1 MFILSTASDFTVP
14 GGFNVSITFAG
25 DEDRQPFPLDIV
37 NDVVGEGDETID
49 LLLTTFDTIPG
60 IVPGI
65 LNRTTIIIIEEDCK
79 YSLLLLLSVGCVIK
93 S

>member
-1 MFILSTASDFTVP
+1 M
-14 GGFNVSITFAG
+14 SITFAG
-25 DEDRQPFPLDIV
+25 DEDRQPFPLEIV

-65 LNRTTIIIIEEDCK
+65 INRTRIIIIEEDCK
-79 YSLLLLLSVGCVIK
+79 YSLLLLQCTCRMCYKILIQQLVPT
-93 S
+93 